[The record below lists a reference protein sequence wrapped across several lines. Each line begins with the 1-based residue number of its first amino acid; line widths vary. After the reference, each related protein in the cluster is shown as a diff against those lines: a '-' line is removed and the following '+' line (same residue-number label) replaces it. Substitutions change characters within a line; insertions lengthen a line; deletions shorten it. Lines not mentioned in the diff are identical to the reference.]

1 MPVMLDNT
9 LSALT
14 NIQIKVRRLTRSSS
28 ASQITD
34 AQINDYINTFILYDL
49 PENSKIFSLRKT
61 FSFYCEPYIDRY
73 STNTTDITNQFYN
86 FKNQYL
92 SIDKQITMAGF
103 PALLS
108 ESRTQF
114 YGIYP
119 LTNSINTI
127 AYGNGITTNY
137 AGVLTTALAGF
148 GGGFVPIIR
157 GEVLFSSVDI
167 NNNGLAVSDQPVA
180 GSAIG
185 NLITPT
191 SIYNTPT
198 VVGTI
203 NYLTGAYTINF
214 PVAPKASKAITS
226 QTIPFVPSR
235 PQAILY
241 YDDTFVLRPV
251 PDAPYKITMECYVRP
266 SDLLNATDMPQL
278 SQWWQYIAYGAAKKI
293 FEDRQDEDSLRMIM
307 PEYKNQ
313 ERLVKRRTIVN
324 MATQRTSTIY
334 TEQVDMSSGVNG
346 LGGNNV

>member
-241 YDDTFVLRPV
+241 YD
-251 PDAPYKITMECYVRP
+251 KITYTYPKFRK
-266 SDLLNATDMPQL
+266 
-278 SQWWQYIAYGAAKKI
+278 IAYCYFLEGFVYENQMNDLINAKKYYTLFI
-293 FEDRQDEDSLRMIM
+293 TKYPTHPLTKDAKILIENLGKSPEELIKGFEEKQNKKQI
-307 PEYKNQ
+307 
-313 ERLVKRRTIVN
+313 
-324 MATQRTSTIY
+324 
-334 TEQVDMSSGVNG
+334 
-346 LGGNNV
+346 